1 MQDFVPQ
8 RLPQTQKEAGPKAR
22 LFLVSLFFCFAL
34 RAVILRGRR

>member
-8 RLPQTQKEAGPKAR
+8 RLPQTQKEAGLSAR
-22 LFLVSLFFCFAL
+22 LFCCAFFCFAL